1 MSRTSCHLTSR
12 CNYVSSDVSYENQIG
27 TQQVRAAQ
35 WNRADWHGRHSCMCH
50 LLGLRG
56 GEEPSQAQQRA
67 RDLPGGA
74 ADVVTVINAGD
85 TVEGPQFVE
94 PPGTNDVPCD
104 R

>member
-1 MSRTSCHLTSR
+1 MGTKSALSFGRGTEPVGM
-12 CNYVSSDVSYENQIG
+12 VSIHVCFIYWAS
-27 TQQVRAAQ
+27 QVVK
-35 WNRADWHGRHSCMCH
+35 
-50 LLGLRG
+50 
-56 GEEPSQAQQRA
+56 SQAQQRA

-85 TVEGPQFVE
+85 TVEGPHFVE